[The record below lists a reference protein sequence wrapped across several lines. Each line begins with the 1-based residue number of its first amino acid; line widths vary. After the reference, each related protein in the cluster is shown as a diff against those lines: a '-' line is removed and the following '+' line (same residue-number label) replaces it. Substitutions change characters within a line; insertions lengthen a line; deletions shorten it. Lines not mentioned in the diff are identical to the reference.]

1 MCNARYVETPPASDS
16 YNVAHAI
23 ESAVV
28 SRIFGRI
35 GINPQNYRFIK
46 IATSR
51 VIKRPQSADLMQILQ
66 ITDKTYSNRRDP
78 LLEAVF
84 VDVSPTDDNH
94 DIAISFK
101 WLVVFKCS
109 RNSNGTGR
117 LGS

>member
-46 IATSR
+46 IASSR
-51 VIKRPQSADLMQILQ
+51 VIRLLQSAELAQTRQ
-66 ITDKTYSNRRDP
+66 ITDKTHSNRRDP
-78 LLEAVF
+78 FLEAVF
-84 VDVSPTDDNH
+84 VDVSPADDDH

-101 WLVVFKCS
+101 RLVVFES
-109 RNSNGTGR
+109 RRNSDGSGR